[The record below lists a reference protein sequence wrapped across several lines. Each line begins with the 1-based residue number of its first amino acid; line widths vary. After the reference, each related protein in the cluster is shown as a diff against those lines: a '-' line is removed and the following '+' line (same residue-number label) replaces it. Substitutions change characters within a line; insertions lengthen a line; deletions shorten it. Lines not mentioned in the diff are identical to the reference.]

1 MKRQRSFIKKKKQRN
16 NRAMIELKNL
26 GKTFTKEVG
35 KKSRAALDG
44 VDLQLKEGE
53 CLGLLGHNGAGK
65 TTLIRILLGLVH
77 PSQGKMLFSEKPLTR
92 KARQKIGYMPENQQ
106 LASRLTCEE
115 NLKLHYSLITG
126 SFLPHEKACKALQ
139 DVGLLEHKGKK
150 VSDLSKGMGRRLAWS
165 MANISDPQFLV
176 LDEPFSGLDPLGRI
190 ELHRWL
196 GEKVK
201 AGKHILFMKIRR
213 SDLK

>member
-1 MKRQRSFIKKKKQRN
+1 
-16 NRAMIELKNL
+16 
-26 GKTFTKEVG
+26 
-35 KKSRAALDG
+35 
-44 VDLQLKEGE
+44 
-53 CLGLLGHNGAGK
+53 
-65 TTLIRILLGLVH
+65 
-77 PSQGKMLFSEKPLTR
+77 MLFSEKPLTR

-190 ELHRWL
+190 ELDRWL

-201 AGKHILFMKIRR
+201 AGKGILLCTHELKVALSLCDRLQILRLGKECFQQDLRAKPL
-213 SDLK
+213 SDSAELEAYFVHEDQAV